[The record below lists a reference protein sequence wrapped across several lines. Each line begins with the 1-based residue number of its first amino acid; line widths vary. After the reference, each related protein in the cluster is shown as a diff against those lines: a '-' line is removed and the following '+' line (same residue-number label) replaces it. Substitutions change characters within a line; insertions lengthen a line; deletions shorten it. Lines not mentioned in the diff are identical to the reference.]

1 MKGMT
6 EKELS
11 EIRKIAHGLWE
22 QEGRPEGQDRR
33 HWDTA
38 KEIWA
43 FRHSGEGEPPAQQRD
58 WNEVPEVPG
67 RAKATQSA
75 GRSGQTLRSGR

>member
-43 FRHSGEGEPPAQQRD
+43 FRHSGEDGPPARQRD
-58 WNEVPEVPG
+58 RNEAQAVPG
-67 RAKATQSA
+67 HATATQSA

>member
-11 EIRKIAHGLWE
+11 EIRKIAYGLWE
-22 QEGRPEGQDRR
+22 QEGRPDGQDRR

-43 FRHSGEGEPPAQQRD
+43 FRHSGEDAPSAQAQAATSPRSQDTGKSRGQPGQASRRSAPA
-58 WNEVPEVPG
+58 
-67 RAKATQSA
+67 
-75 GRSGQTLRSGR
+75 

>member
-22 QEGRPEGQDRR
+22 QEGRPDGQDRQ
-33 HWDTA
+33 HWDRA

-43 FRHSGEGEPPAQQRD
+43 FRHSGEDAPQPQAQAATSPRSQA
-58 WNEVPEVPG
+58 
-67 RAKATQSA
+67 RA
-75 GRSGQTLRSGR
+75 GQTSRRGAPA

>member
-1 MKGMT
+1 MK

-43 FRHSGEGEPPAQQRD
+43 FRHSGDEAPPAQ
-58 WNEVPEVPG
+58 P
-67 RAKATQSA
+67 RATTSPAPNRSH
-75 GRSGQTLRSGR
+75 GRSGQASRRGASA

>member
-22 QEGRPEGQDRR
+22 QEGRPDGQDRR

-43 FRHSGEGEPPAQQRD
+43 FRHSGEDAPQPQAQAARS
-58 WNEVPEVPG
+58 PG
-67 RAKATQSA
+67 AAPSQ
-75 GRSGQTLRSGR
+75 GRSGQTSRRGAPF

>member
-22 QEGRPEGQDRR
+22 QEGRPDGQDRR

-43 FRHSGEGEPPAQQRD
+43 FRHSGEDAPPAKAQAATPPRSRD
-58 WNEVPEVPG
+58 T
-67 RAKATQSA
+67 AKSQ
-75 GRSGQTLRSGR
+75 GRSGQASRRGASA